1 MFPSTLFKDKHILV
15 GITGGIA
22 AYKITELIR
31 FLVTNEAEVRV
42 VMTRA
47 AEKFITQ
54 LTMETL
60 SQNPVE
66 TDLFPERD
74 FSGTHHVHLADW
86 ADATIIAPASYNFI
100 GKLNAGIADDLLS
113 TIIAAVHTPTV
124 VAPAMN
130 VHMWNNPVLQ
140 KNLFDLRKQGYL
152 ICPPGE
158 GFLAEGY
165 EGIGRLAALEHM
177 IQFVYR
183 AIHPARNSFAGKNIL
198 ITASRTEET
207 LDPVRVFTNRSS
219 GKMGYAL
226 AWEAFARGANVSLVH
241 GPTQLPDPVEMELVP
256 INSTEEMFTQVKKR
270 FPRTDL
276 YLSAAAIADFNP
288 EVTYTQKLKK
298 EQNGKLNIKLKPT
311 IDILKYL
318 SNKKKKNQQLVGFAM
333 ETHDTIKNAQKKLK
347 DKNLDLIV
355 SNNISEKDAGF
366 EKDTNRV
373 SLIPKNGKKK
383 DFPLLPKLD
392 VAFQIF
398 QELVEKK

>member
-1 MFPSTLFKDKHILV
+1 MFPSKLFRDKHILV

-22 AYKITELIR
+22 AYKIAELIR

-42 VMTRA
+42 VMTKS
-47 AEKFITQ
+47 AEKFITR

-86 ADATIIAPASYNFI
+86 TDAAIIAPASYNFI

-113 TIIAAVHTPTV
+113 TITAAVHSPTV
-124 VAPAMN
+124 IAPAMN
-130 VHMWNNPVLQ
+130 VHMWNNPVLRR
-140 KNLFDLRKQGYL
+140 NLSDLRKQGYL
-152 ICPPGE
+152 VCPPGE

-165 EGIGRLAALEHM
+165 EGMGRLAALEHM

-183 AIHPARNSFAGKNIL
+183 SIHPAQNSLEGKKIL
-198 ITASRTEET
+198 LPASRTEET

-226 AWEAFARGANVSLVH
+226 AWEAFARGANVSLIH
-241 GPTQLPDPVEMELVP
+241 GPTQLPDPVEIKLVLVKT
-256 INSTEEMFTQVKKR
+256 TEEMHTQVKKR
-270 FPRTDL
+270 FPKTDI
-276 YLSAAAIADFNP
+276 YISAAAIADFQP
-288 EVTYTQKLKK
+288 EITHTQKLKK
-298 EQNGKLNIKLKPT
+298 EQNSKLNIKLKAT
-311 IDILKYL
+311 TDILKYL
-318 SNKKKKNQQLVGFAM
+318 STKKNKTQKLVGFAM

-347 DKNLDLIV
+347 DKKLDLIV
-355 SNNISEKDAGF
+355 SNNVLEKDAGF

-373 SLIPKNGKKK
+373 SLIRQSGTKK
-383 DFPLLPKLD
+383 DLPLLPKLD

-398 QELVEKK
+398 QELVEKA